1 MANTTKWVL
10 DPTHS
15 ELNFKVKHLMIS
27 NVKGSFQNFEAT
39 LLSDDDDFRK
49 ASVSVNIEAASI
61 FTNQADRDA
70 HLRSA
75 DFFDVENHPNI
86 TFQGTSCTRFDEEN
100 YRLTGQLTIR
110 GISREV
116 SLDVE
121 FGGTG
126 TDPWGN
132 EKAGFS
138 ISGQINRK
146 DFDLNWNAALEAG
159 GVLVGEEVKFSAEVQ
174 FVKQAQP
181 VKKILVTGATGQ
193 FGSATINSLLE
204 KGHPVTSIAALVR
217 DEQKAAELKSK
228 GIEIRIGDY
237 DDVPSLEKAFAGID
251 TVLFVSASDV
261 EKRVA
266 QHENV
271 VKALSA
277 SSVKHVVYTSF
288 VRDENA
294 GPSAIDFV
302 TEAHVKTEQWLK
314 ESGITWTFLRNNL
327 YMDFVP
333 VFIGDNVLES
343 GVYFPAGTGK
353 AAVATREDMAEA
365 AANVLLTEGHENKI
379 YNLSNTE
386 AWSFEEVA
394 ETLANVTGKSVNYYS
409 PSQQE
414 YRQTLS
420 GAGVPEGYVGM
431 FAAFGEAVKQEEF
444 DTISTD
450 LENLLGRKP
459 LSLEQYFQG
468 VYTN

>member
-1 MANTTKWVL
+1 MSNTTKWVL

-27 NVKGSFQNFEAT
+27 NVKGEFQKFEIA
-39 LLSDDDDFRK
+39 LHSDGDDFRK
-49 ASVSVNIEAASI
+49 ASVSVKIDAASI
-61 FTNQADRDA
+61 YTNQADRDA

-75 DFFDVENHPNI
+75 DFFDVENYPTI
-86 TFQGTSCTRFDEEN
+86 TFEGTSCSRFDEEN
-100 YRLTGQLTIR
+100 YRLVGQLTIR

-116 SLDVE
+116 SLSVE
-121 FGGTG
+121 FGGIG

-132 EKAGFS
+132 VKAGFS

-146 DFDLNWNAALEAG
+146 DFGLNWNNTLEAG
-159 GVLVGEEVKFSAEVQ
+159 GVLVGEEVKISGEVQ
-174 FVKQAQP
+174 LVKQAQP

-193 FGSATINSLLE
+193 FGSNTIHSLLE
-204 KGHPVTSIAALVR
+204 KGHPANSIAALVR
-217 DEQKAAELKSK
+217 DEQKAAELKAK

-251 TVLFVSASDV
+251 TILFVSASDV
-261 EKRVA
+261 EKRA
-266 QHENV
+266 QQHENV
-271 VKALSA
+271 IKALST
-277 SSVKHVVYTSF
+277 SNVKHVVYTSF

-294 GPSAIDFV
+294 GTSAIDFV

-314 ESGITWTFLRNNL
+314 ESGIAWTFLRNNL

-333 VFIGDNVLES
+333 VFIGEKVLET

-365 AANVLLTEGHENKI
+365 AANVLLTEGHENKA

-394 ETLANVTGKSVNYYS
+394 ETLATLTGKSVNYYS

-414 YRQTLS
+414 YRQALS
-420 GAGVPEGYVGM
+420 DAGVPEGYVGM
-431 FAAFGEAVKQEEF
+431 FAAFGEAVKREEF
-444 DTISTD
+444 DTTSKD

-468 VYTN
+468 IYAN